1 MIIGRVRLMKT
12 VKIFPFIIL
21 SLNVIG
27 LLAVYSTDP
36 LRGEAAFVQTFFGR
50 QLVWC
55 LMGWFIFWGISRIH
69 YHWFIKLGWMLYLIV
84 ILSLIAVLLF
94 GSGDDIG
101 ARRWLFFRSVQP
113 SEFSKVG
120 MAIFLAAF
128 LSAQPE
134 DCGSWQLLLKASLL
148 SIIPTGLIFLEPDL
162 GTALVIIILWFSA
175 LFFCGF
181 HWKKI
186 LAVFAGLVG
195 FIPIF
200 WLFLHDYQKKRLL
213 AFFAPQSDPLG
224 TGYNVLQSQIAIGA
238 GGFFGKGWLSGTQSQ
253 LRFLPAHYTD
263 FIFASWCEQ
272 WGFVGGVIILAL
284 FFWLIWSIFR
294 IGIETPDLE
303 GKILTTLFGSM
314 FVFQVMI
321 NVGMNMGVMPITGI
335 PLPFISYGGSSLFI
349 NMIAMGMVWNIAQ
362 SGGNE

>member
-1 MIIGRVRLMKT
+1 MKM

-321 NVGMNMGVMPITGI
+321 NVGMNMGVMPVTGI

>member
-1 MIIGRVRLMKT
+1 MKT

-321 NVGMNMGVMPITGI
+321 NVGMNMGVMPVTGI

>member
-1 MIIGRVRLMKT
+1 MKT